1 MFPTLLRPS
10 AYRRV
15 PWKNGLGT
23 TLELATDAAEPG
35 GPWTWRLS
43 VADVPERAAFSR
55 FDGIDRRLAVLEGA
69 GMDLYEAG
77 SSRAI
82 AVPREGQAHAFRG
95 EDAQEGAPIGAGVRD
110 ANLFLARSAW
120 TGAMRV
126 VRGESPALSLRADV
140 TIAYLH
146 EAPAALKIEADGTAI
161 DLAPGSLAIA
171 SWISLPATLRA
182 TTLVLARLERRRLP
196 LVAAPR
202 A

>member
-1 MFPTLLRPS
+1 MLLQP
-10 AYRRV
+10 ADFRRV
-15 PWKNGLGT
+15 PWKNGLGS
-23 TLELATDAAEPG
+23 TLELATDAPEPG

-43 VADVPERAAFSR
+43 IADVPERAAFSR
-55 FDGIDRRLAVLEGA
+55 FDRVDRRLAVLEGA

-77 SSRAI
+77 SGRKV

-95 EDAQEGAPIGAGVRD
+95 EDALEGAPIGAGVRD
-110 ANLFLARSAW
+110 VNLFLARAAW

-140 TIAYLH
+140 ALAYLH
-146 EAPAALKIEADGTAI
+146 ESPAPLRIEADGAAV

-171 SWISLPATLRA
+171 SWIALPATPPT
-182 TTLVLARLERRRLP
+182 TTLILARLERRKLP
-196 LVAAPR
+196 LVASPR